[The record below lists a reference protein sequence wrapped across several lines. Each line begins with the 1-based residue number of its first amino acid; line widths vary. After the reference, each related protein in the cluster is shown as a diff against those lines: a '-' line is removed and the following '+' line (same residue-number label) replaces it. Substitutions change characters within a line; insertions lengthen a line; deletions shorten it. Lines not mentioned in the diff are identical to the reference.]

1 MQEKFVADERSILN
15 TLGDFAR
22 IVDRKQWSRIGEVF
36 ADDVTFNYGDGE
48 EQQGMVALRRQFTKY
63 LDLCGPSQHLLGS
76 VQIELDGDQAV
87 TRAYVQARHLGKDDK
102 AQLCF
107 DTNGEYTDRWARR
120 AEGWRIV
127 RREARWDLFMGDSSV
142 LFPG

>member
-1 MQEKFVADERSILN
+1 MQEKSISDERSILN
-15 TLGDFAR
+15 GLGDFAR
-22 IVDRKQWSRIGEVF
+22 IVDRKQWNRIGEVF

-48 EQQGMVALRRQFTKY
+48 EQQGMAALRTQFTKY
-63 LDLCGPSQHLLGS
+63 LELCGPSQHLLGTI
-76 VQIELDGDQAV
+76 QLELDGDTAV
-87 TRAYVQARHLGKDDK
+87 TRAYVQARHVGKDDK
-102 AQLCF
+102 AHLCF

-142 LFPG
+142 LFPS